1 MGRDAGVAVTRS
13 VVAAGGSPADRHL
26 AGRKQR
32 SILFVRSVA
41 LPLALKSLAALRA
54 GSPHARIT
62 VLTNEASARAI
73 EKTGHADE
81 VIRYSATRFGI
92 TAAGFRHL
100 LPLRARHFDA
110 VLVPYAGTAW
120 LPFWNVGRFALALSA
135 GSTRWLPAESMS
147 SAVDVDTCERVTV
160 GTWWRAT
167 SPGRRARLAL
177 VAVLK
182 WPVLLSA
189 TLVALVML
197 AILAP
202 LLFFFVWLTPSPER
216 SNGS

>member
-1 MGRDAGVAVTRS
+1 VGRDAGVAVSRS
-13 VVAAGGSPADRHL
+13 VVAAGESEADSYV
-26 AGRKQR
+26 AGRRQR

-41 LPLALKSLAALRA
+41 LPLALKSLAAVRA
-54 GSPHARIT
+54 GSPDARIT

-81 VIRYSATRFGI
+81 VIRYSAARFGI
-92 TAAGFRHL
+92 IDAGFRRL

-110 VLVPYAGTAW
+110 VLVPYAGTEW

-135 GSTRWLPAESMS
+135 RSTRWLPAESA
-147 SAVDVDTCERVTV
+147 SAAIDVDTCERVTV
-160 GTWWRAT
+160 EAWSRAM

-182 WPVLLSA
+182 WPMLLSA

-202 LLFFFVWLTPSPER
+202 LLFFFVWLTPAPER
-216 SNGS
+216 PNGS